1 LKSNIVFDL
10 DGTLITCENKQKY
23 VLFSILT
30 TFGYENVNLL
40 NDWWILK
47 RNGFNTEKALDKI
60 GIPEANLI
68 SNEWIK
74 EIESS
79 KWVSLDTTYSDSFSM
94 LEFLTNRKQYNLFLL
109 TARRSKFLL
118 FQTLQRLC
126 IDHHFSDI
134 IVVSPKNVVF
144 EKSDFLDKLKPD
156 LFIGDTEL
164 DYKAS
169 LSSKTRF
176 VALSRGQRSYNYL
189 LNIGVSRIEK
199 NLSFLCDL

>member
-1 LKSNIVFDL
+1 MKSNIVFDL

-79 KWVSLDTTYSDSFSM
+79 KWVSLDTTYSDSFST

>member
-79 KWVSLDTTYSDSFSM
+79 KWVSLDTTYSDSFST

>member
-1 LKSNIVFDL
+1 MKSNIVFDL

>member
-1 LKSNIVFDL
+1 
-10 DGTLITCENKQKY
+10 
-23 VLFSILT
+23 
-30 TFGYENVNLL
+30 
-40 NDWWILK
+40 
-47 RNGFNTEKALDKI
+47 
-60 GIPEANLI
+60 
-68 SNEWIK
+68 
-74 EIESS
+74 
-79 KWVSLDTTYSDSFSM
+79 LDTTYSDSFST